1 MIGLAYICEEKGI
14 IYNVNNA
21 TVSELIEDIYSEEII
36 LDDFNFHENSFQ
48 DYIDYLEFQEYSSFV
63 FITAN
68 KSPRIIQIIEFIKE
82 FLPDITFH
90 VIDKNVGHIYGPETI
105 NGQSIIIKSL
115 VEDSQLYK
123 HETEIAMRNG
133 LMALFTGLYPNNI
146 RNNLIKHIFIES
158 EELLT
163 NIEQDVMLNCAL
175 NCGIY
180 IKNNQSNK
188 LQKSLP
194 LIKIPNQY
202 HNKSILDKFT
212 EIDEKKLHK
221 LQVDFLNSGKCYFEE
236 DIKGVFDYASIV
248 GLEKNNRLF
257 YYKDGIYQDYL
268 KRKKI
273 SNDLNLS
280 FFTILLNINNLE
292 KSRLFSDLKLKNI
305 KTIYPVILNLYAL
318 NLGSEITFVTPYNKS
333 FYKNVVQDSLNIN
346 WIGFYIEDKAFA
358 YNLKSNRLFETNKLF
373 LKILD
378 ADYKGLLDKFIEEYE
393 GDSQEVIKEY
403 KEVTKNG

>member
-14 IYNVNNA
+14 IYNVTNA
-21 TVSELIEDIYSEEII
+21 SVSDLIEDIYSEEII

-48 DYIDYLEFQEYSSFV
+48 DYVDYLEFQEYSSFV
-63 FITAN
+63 FVTAN

-105 NGQSIIIKSL
+105 NGQSITIKSL
-115 VEDSQLYK
+115 VENCQLYK
-123 HETEIAMRNG
+123 QETELAMRNG
-133 LMALFTGLYPNNI
+133 LMALFTGLYPDNI

-158 EELLT
+158 EELLS
-163 NIEQDVMLNCAL
+163 NIEQDVILNCAL

-180 IKNNQSNK
+180 IKNNQFNK
-188 LQKSLP
+188 FEKSIP
-194 LIKIPNQY
+194 LIIIPNQY
-202 HNKSILDKFT
+202 HDKSILNSFT
-212 EIDEKKLHK
+212 EFDEKKLYK
-221 LQVDFLNSGKCYFEE
+221 LQVDFLKSGKCYFEE

-257 YYKDGIYQDYL
+257 YYKDGIYQDFL

-273 SNDLNLS
+273 SNDLNVS
-280 FFTILLNINNLE
+280 FFTIVLNINKIE
-292 KSRLFSDLKLKNI
+292 KSQLFEDLKLKNI
-305 KTIYPVILNLYAL
+305 KRIYPVILNLYAL
-318 NLGSEITFVTPYNKS
+318 NSGSEINFVTPYNKS
-333 FYKNVVQDSLNIN
+333 FYNVVQDSVNIN

-358 YNLKSNRLFETNKLF
+358 YSLKSNRLFETNMLF

-378 ADYKGLLDKFIEEYE
+378 ADYKGLLDKFIAEFE
-393 GDSQEVIKEY
+393 GDSEAVLREY
-403 KEVTKNG
+403 KEVTNNG